1 MKVAI
6 TGASGFIGVPLR
18 QVLLDAGH
26 EVLTIGRAGETRPDV
41 VWNPS
46 AGTIDAE
53 RLGGVDAVIH
63 LAGANIAQRWTDS
76 AMREIRESRV
86 KGTTLI
92 ARTLASL
99 TPVPRVLVSM
109 SGVGIYGDR
118 GEESVDEGSAPGRGF
133 LAGVAQA
140 WEGAADLARG
150 AGIRVVHPR
159 LGVVLHR
166 SGGALAKMLP
176 IFSLGAGGPIGSG
189 KQWLPWVGRR
199 DVLRALRF
207 FIETPNVSG
216 PVDLVGPEAVRNQ
229 DFTRVLADVVH
240 RPAIIPVPAFAVR
253 LMFGDMGVETVL
265 GGQRV
270 LPRKLLAAGFTF
282 ALPTLREALQ
292 EAVASGSSTHP
303 PERQ

>member
-18 QVLLDAGH
+18 QSLIDAGH
-26 EVLTIGRAGETRPDV
+26 EVLTIGRAGDARPDV
-41 VWNPS
+41 VWDPNV
-46 AGTIDAE
+46 GTIDAA
-53 RLGGVDAVIH
+53 RLNGVDAVIH

-92 ARTLASL
+92 ARTLAAL

-109 SGVGIYGDR
+109 SGIGIYGDR
-118 GEESVDEGSAPGRGF
+118 DEETVDEGSTPGRGF
-133 LAGVAQA
+133 LAAVAQA
-140 WEGAADLARG
+140 WEGAADPARG

-159 LGVVLHR
+159 LGVVLDR
-166 SGGALAKMLP
+166 AGGALAKLLP

-189 KQWLPWVGRR
+189 QQWMPWIGRR

-216 PVDLVGPEAVRNQ
+216 PVHLVGPEAVRNEE
-229 DFTRVLADVVH
+229 FTRVLAEVVH
-240 RPAIIPVPAFAVR
+240 RPAIIPVPAFAIR
-253 LMFGDMGVETVL
+253 LMFGEMGVETVL

-270 LPRKLLAAGFTF
+270 LPGKLLAAGFTF

-292 EAVASGSSTHP
+292 EAVAREPSTHP
-303 PERQ
+303 QQRQ